1 MHDHAKPTAQDFDPD
16 HIILHCGTNDP
27 NSVGTSSQIVRE
39 MTDLALSLKSNK
51 NKTWISLLTPRSDK
65 LNNKAR

>member
-39 MTDLALSLKSNK
+39 ITDLALSLKSNK
-51 NKTWISLLTPRSDK
+51 NKT
-65 LNNKAR
+65 